1 MPTKRH
7 IQTHITNS
15 NDNEEQGKKPASC
28 DNFWCRWIFRLAF
41 FGTPYPHTLFVVRCA
56 SIKCWHKSFELAHK
70 LGAHCV
76 CVMRMQRSWA
86 PIVIRDLWA
95 SLCCDL
101 IINRMKF
108 RVRVYVI
115 RLLQFTTNFNF
126 NFIHFFIYRFILI
139 PPFEFYQFMFLQ
151 SKIIL

>member
-15 NDNEEQGKKPASC
+15 NDNEEQGKKPGSC

-101 IINRMKF
+101 IIKGMKYRDHLIGF
-108 RVRVYVI
+108 FYFI
-115 RLLQFTTNFNF
+115 KNFNC
-126 NFIHFFIYRFILI
+126 NFIHFLIYRFVLI
-139 PPFEFYQFMFLQ
+139 PSFEFQQFMFLQ
-151 SKIIL
+151 NKIIL